1 MRTGLCEKRINWN
14 GIYSSKIFF
23 AEVEK
28 ETVMRKQMS
37 IIAILGAVFISFGYT
52 ESLALGST
60 EPVEVARY
68 EQEYSTAR
76 VEPARMG
83 DKEGIAV
90 VFEGTS
96 DLHFYAKKETAP
108 GGYLLKVE
116 AKSGGLTFGEAV
128 FGKWGTFRD
137 PALNKDVEVY
147 VGKFEVFVPIESEY
161 SKTQQADVEVK
172 IWGIACTSKV
182 CLTPFE
188 HKLKTK
194 IDFNEAGSWRQVN
207 IAAAGGGEESAAS
220 YSAPIAFLLALA
232 AGLLLNVMPC
242 VWPVIPIIVMRIW
255 NQAGESKGRSI
266 GLGLAFCSGILLF
279 FAAIAVLN
287 IVLILGFDRVFQWG
301 DLLRNQ
307 VFLATMTLLMV
318 VLGLFMF
325 GVFSIGIPASVT
337 SKASGGS
344 GYAGS
349 VGMGFLAA
357 LLATPCSF
365 AILAAAVAWA
375 QTQTLGVATFTLM
388 LIGVGMAVPY
398 LILILTPG
406 LLNRL
411 PKPGGWMERIKQG
424 LGFLLLLVAV
434 KLLSALPSEWR
445 ISVLYY
451 VVILSFCVWMWGGW
465 VSYSTAQGR
474 KLLVRSIAL
483 VIAVIAGW
491 AILPGQAEVIDW
503 QEYDTAEI
511 AKAVDLD
518 RPVLIKFTADWCSSC
533 SIVER
538 FVYMRKDVGE
548 LIKQKGVLA
557 FKGDTTLANNK
568 ATVDLANIYNEPGVP
583 VSVLLLPG
591 GKTEKLRGL
600 IGKDDLKKI
609 LNSLPDAHK

>member
-1 MRTGLCEKRINWN
+1 VIEICLLKGKVVRRRTL
-14 GIYSSKIFF
+14 
-23 AEVEK
+23 
-28 ETVMRKQMS
+28 
-37 IIAILGAVFISFGYT
+37 IITNLVVILIATGYT
-52 ESLALGST
+52 VCPVFGGT

-83 DKEGIAV
+83 DNAGLAV
-90 VFEGTS
+90 VFEGS
-96 DLHFYAKKETAP
+96 DDLHFYAKEESAP
-108 GGYLLKVE
+108 GGYKLRVE
-116 AKSGGLTFGEAV
+116 TKSAGLDFGEAV
-128 FGKWGTFRD
+128 FPKWGLFYD
-137 PALNKDVEVY
+137 KAQQKDVEVY
-147 VGKFEVFVPIESEY
+147 VGRFEVFVPIESDY
-161 SKTQQADVEVK
+161 SKVQQAEVEVK
-172 IWGIACTSKV
+172 ISGIACTSKV

-188 HKLKTK
+188 HRLETK
-194 IDFNEAGSWRQVN
+194 IDFGEADSWRQVK
-207 IAAAGGGEESAAS
+207 ITAAGAAKPAKQTTKPAAS
-220 YSAPIAFLLALA
+220 YSAPVAFLLALV
-232 AGLLLNVMPC
+232 AGLVLNVMPC

-255 NQAGESKGRSI
+255 NQAGESKSRSV
-266 GLGLAFCSGILLF
+266 GLGLAFCGGILLF

-287 IVLILGFDRVFQWG
+287 IVLILGFDTVFQWG
-301 DLLRNQ
+301 DLLRNP
-307 VFLATMTLLMV
+307 VFVAVMVLLMV
-318 VLGLFMF
+318 VLALFMF

-337 SKASGGS
+337 SKAGAGS

-388 LIGVGMAVPY
+388 LIGAGMAAPY

-411 PKPGGWMERIKQG
+411 PKPGGWMEHIKQG

-434 KLLSALPSEWR
+434 KLLGALPGQWR

-465 VSYSTAQGR
+465 VSYSTPRAR
-474 KLLVRSIAL
+474 KWLIRGIAL
-483 VIAVIAGW
+483 LFAVAAGV
-491 AILPGQAEVIDW
+491 AILPAQEKTIDW
-503 QEYDTAEI
+503 LDYDAGQI
-511 AKAVDLD
+511 SDAVGEE

-533 SIVER
+533 SIVEK
-538 FVYMRKDVGE
+538 FVYMRKDIGE
-548 LIKQKGVLA
+548 LIEQKGVLV
-557 FKGDTTLANNK
+557 FKGDTTAAGAP
-568 ATVDLANIYNEPGVP
+568 ATVDLADVYNEPGVP

-600 IGKDDLKKI
+600 IGKDDLKEI
-609 LNSLPDAHK
+609 LNSLPDAKR

>member
-1 MRTGLCEKRINWN
+1 M
-14 GIYSSKIFF
+14 
-23 AEVEK
+23 
-28 ETVMRKQMS
+28 
-37 IIAILGAVFISFGYT
+37 
-52 ESLALGST
+52 
-60 EPVEVARY
+60 
-68 EQEYSTAR
+68 
-76 VEPARMG
+76 
-83 DKEGIAV
+83 
-90 VFEGTS
+90 
-96 DLHFYAKKETAP
+96 
-108 GGYLLKVE
+108 
-116 AKSGGLTFGEAV
+116 
-128 FGKWGTFRD
+128 
-137 PALNKDVEVY
+137 
-147 VGKFEVFVPIESEY
+147 
-161 SKTQQADVEVK
+161 
-172 IWGIACTSKV
+172 
-182 CLTPFE
+182 
-188 HKLKTK
+188 
-194 IDFNEAGSWRQVN
+194 
-207 IAAAGGGEESAAS
+207 
-220 YSAPIAFLLALA
+220 ALA

-255 NQAGESKGRSI
+255 NQAGENRVRSM

-307 VFLATMTLLMV
+307 VFLAAMTLLMV

-337 SKASGGS
+337 SKAGTGS

-406 LLNRL
+406 LLSRL

-424 LGFLLLLVAV
+424 LGFLLLLIAV

-465 VSYSTAQGR
+465 VSYSTTRGR
-474 KLLVRSIAL
+474 KWLVRGFAL

-503 QEYDTAEI
+503 LDYDAAKIATAADEQ
-511 AKAVDLD
+511 K
-518 RPVLIKFTADWCSSC
+518 PVLIKFTADWCSSC
-533 SIVER
+533 SIVEK
-538 FVYMRKDVGE
+538 FVYMRKDIGK
-548 LIKQKGVLA
+548 LIEQKGVLA
-557 FKGDTTLANNK
+557 FKGDTTLGDNP
-568 ATVDLANIYNEPGVP
+568 ATLDLANIYKEPGVP

-591 GKTEKLRGL
+591 GRSKKLRGL
-600 IGKDDLKKI
+600 ISKDDLKEV
-609 LNSLPDAHK
+609 LDTLPDATR

>member
-1 MRTGLCEKRINWN
+1 
-14 GIYSSKIFF
+14 
-23 AEVEK
+23 
-28 ETVMRKQMS
+28 MRKRMS
-37 IIAILGAVFISFGYT
+37 IIAIPAAAFISFGPML
-52 ESLALGST
+52 SVVSGGS
-60 EPVEVARY
+60 ELVEVARY

-108 GGYLLKVE
+108 GGYWLRVE
-116 AKSGGLTFGEAV
+116 AKSEDVDFGAAV
-128 FGKWGTFRD
+128 FPKWGTFYD
-137 PALNKDVEVY
+137 KAQNKDVEVY
-147 VGKFEVFVPIESEY
+147 VGRFDVFVPIESEY
-161 SKTQQADVEVK
+161 AKTQQADVEVR
-172 IWGIACTSKV
+172 ISGIACTSKI

-188 HKLKTK
+188 YKLETR
-194 IDFNEAGSWRQVN
+194 IDFGDADSWRRIKV
-207 IAAAGGGEESAAS
+207 AAAGAKEVGVKPAAS

-255 NQAGESKGRSI
+255 NQAGESKSRSI

-287 IVLILGFDRVFQWG
+287 IVLVLGFDRVFQWG

-337 SKASGGS
+337 SKAGGGS

-375 QTQTLGVATFTLM
+375 QTQTLPVATFTLM
-388 LIGVGMAVPY
+388 LIGVGMAAPY
-398 LILILTPG
+398 LVLILTPG
-406 LLNRL
+406 LLDRL
-411 PKPGGWMERIKQG
+411 PKPGVWMERIKQG

-434 KLLSALPSEWR
+434 KLLSALPSEGR

-451 VVILSFCVWMWGGW
+451 IVILSFCVWMWGGW
-465 VSYSTAQGR
+465 VSYSTARGR
-474 KLLVRSIAL
+474 KWLVRSIAL
-483 VIAVIAGW
+483 LLAVAAGW
-491 AILPGQAEVIDW
+491 AILPAHAKTIDW
-503 QEYDTAEI
+503 LDYDADEI
-511 AKAVDLD
+511 SRMVDEQK
-518 RPVLIKFTADWCSSC
+518 PVLIKFTADWCSSC
-533 SIVER
+533 SVVER
-538 FVYMRKDVGE
+538 FVYMRKDIGE
-548 LIKQKGVLA
+548 LIKRKGVVA
-557 FKGDTTLANNK
+557 FKGDTTLAGAP
-568 ATVDLANIYNEPGVP
+568 ATVDLAKVYNEPGVP
-583 VSVLLLPG
+583 VSVLVLPDG
-591 GKTEKLRGL
+591 RIEKLRGL
-600 IGKDDLKKI
+600 IGKNDLKKV
-609 LNSLPDAHK
+609 LNTLPDVLE

>member
-1 MRTGLCEKRINWN
+1 
-14 GIYSSKIFF
+14 
-23 AEVEK
+23 
-28 ETVMRKQMS
+28 MS
-37 IIAILGAVFISFGYT
+37 IIAILTAAFISFGPML
-52 ESLALGST
+52 SVVSGGS

-83 DKEGIAV
+83 DKEGVAV

-96 DLHFYAKKETAP
+96 DLHFYAKKDTAP
-108 GGYLLKVE
+108 GGYWLRVE
-116 AKSGGLTFGEAV
+116 AKSEDVDFGAAV
-128 FGKWGTFRD
+128 FPKWGTFGD

-147 VGKFEVFVPIESEY
+147 VGRFDVFVPIESEY
-161 SKTQQADVEVK
+161 AKTRQTDVEVR
-172 IWGIACTSKV
+172 ISGIACTSKI
-182 CLTPFE
+182 CLTHFE
-188 HKLKTK
+188 HKLKTR
-194 IDFNEAGSWRQVN
+194 IDFGDADSWRRIKV
-207 IAAAGGGEESAAS
+207 AAAGAKEGGVKPAAS

-255 NQAGESKGRSI
+255 NQAGESKSRSI
-266 GLGLAFCSGILLF
+266 GLGLAFCGGILLF

-301 DLLRNQ
+301 DLLRNP
-307 VFLATMTLLMV
+307 VFVAAMVLLMV
-318 VLGLFMF
+318 VLALFMF
-325 GVFSIGIPASVT
+325 GVFAIGIPASVT
-337 SKASGGS
+337 SKAGGGS

-398 LILILTPG
+398 LVLILTPG

-411 PKPGGWMERIKQG
+411 PKPGVWMERIKQG

-451 VVILSFCVWMWGGW
+451 IVILSFCVWMWGGW
-465 VSYSTAQGR
+465 VSYTTAQGR
-474 KLLVRSIAL
+474 KWLVRSIAL
-483 VIAVIAGW
+483 LLAVAAGW
-491 AILPGQAEVIDW
+491 AILPAQAEAIDW
-503 QEYDTAEI
+503 LDYDAAEI
-511 AKAVDLD
+511 ATAAGEQK
-518 RPVLIKFTADWCSSC
+518 PVLIKFTADWCSSC
-533 SIVER
+533 SVVER
-538 FVYMRKDVGE
+538 FVYMRKDISE
-548 LIKQKGVLA
+548 LIKQKGVVA
-557 FKGDTTLANNK
+557 FKGDTTLAGAP
-568 ATVDLANIYNEPGVP
+568 ATVDLANVYHEPGVP

-591 GKTEKLRGL
+591 GKEEKLRGL
-600 IGKDDLKKI
+600 IGKDDLKEV
-609 LNSLPDAHK
+609 LNSLPDAADY

>member
-1 MRTGLCEKRINWN
+1 MGKTHKLICFVERDGLMRER
-14 GIYSSKIFF
+14 
-23 AEVEK
+23 
-28 ETVMRKQMS
+28 MS
-37 IIAILGAVFISFGYT
+37 IIAILTAAFISFVYT
-52 ESLALGST
+52 VSPALGSA

-68 EQEYSTAR
+68 EQEYSTAHF
-76 VEPARMG
+76 EPARMDG
-83 DKEGIAV
+83 KAGLAV

-96 DLHFYAKKETAP
+96 DLHFYAKEDTAP
-108 GGYLLKVE
+108 VFGMNLKIE
-116 AKSGGLTFGEAV
+116 ATSDSITFGEAV
-128 FGKWGTFRD
+128 FGAWGTFYD
-137 PALNKDVEVY
+137 KALKKDVEVHI
-147 VGKFEVFVPIESEY
+147 GKFEVFVPIESEY
-161 SKTQQADVEVK
+161 SKTQRADVEVK
-172 IWGIACTSKV
+172 ISGMACTSKV
-182 CLTPFE
+182 CLRPFE

-194 IDFNEAGSWRQVN
+194 IDFSTTDSWRQIN
-207 IAAAGGGEESAAS
+207 IPAADAGGGGEKPAAS
-220 YSAPIAFLLALA
+220 YSAPIAFLLALV

-255 NQAGESKGRSI
+255 NQAGENRVRSM
-266 GLGLAFCSGILLF
+266 GLGIAFCAGILLF

-307 VFLATMTLLMV
+307 VFLAAMTLLMV

-337 SKASGGS
+337 SRASGSS

-375 QTQTLGVATFTLM
+375 QTQTLPVATFTLM

-398 LILILTPG
+398 LVLILTPG

-434 KLLSALPSEWR
+434 KLLSALPGEWR

-465 VSYSTAQGR
+465 VSYSTARGR
-474 KLLVRSIAL
+474 KLLVRIIAL
-483 VIAVIAGW
+483 AMAVIAGW
-491 AILPGQAEVIDW
+491 AILPGHGEKPVNW

-511 AKAVDLD
+511 AKATGENK
-518 RPVLIKFTADWCSSC
+518 PVLIKFTADWCSSC
-533 SIVER
+533 SIVEK
-538 FVYMRKDVGE
+538 FVYMRKDIGE
-548 LIKQKGVLA
+548 LVKQKGVLA
-557 FKGDTTLANNK
+557 FKGDTTLAGAP
-568 ATVDLANIYNEPGVP
+568 ATVDLAQVYHEPGVP
-583 VSVLLLPG
+583 VSILLLPG
-591 GKTEKLRGL
+591 GKEEKLRGL
-600 IGKDDLKKI
+600 IGKNDLKVV
-609 LNSLPDAHK
+609 LDSLPDALE

>member
-1 MRTGLCEKRINWN
+1 MWKR
-14 GIYSSKIFF
+14 
-23 AEVEK
+23 
-28 ETVMRKQMS
+28 MS
-37 IIAILGAVFISFGYT
+37 IIAILTAAFILFGPAI
-52 ESLALGST
+52 SMASGDS

-83 DKEGIAV
+83 DKDGVAA

-108 GGYLLKVE
+108 GGYSLKVA
-116 AKSGGLTFGEAV
+116 AKAQGGVTFGDPV
-128 FGKWGTFRD
+128 FPKWGTFYD
-137 PALNKDVEVY
+137 KAQNKNVEVY
-147 VGKFEVFVPIESEY
+147 VGRFDVFVPIESEY
-161 SKTQQADVEVK
+161 SKTQQADVEIK
-172 IWGIACTSKV
+172 ISGIACTSKV
-182 CLTPFE
+182 CLRPFE
-188 HKLKTK
+188 HKLETR
-194 IDFNEAGSWRQVN
+194 IDFGEADSWRQIKV
-207 IAAAGGGEESAAS
+207 AAGGAAKESAKPAAS

-266 GLGLAFCSGILLF
+266 GLGLAFCGGILLF

-337 SKASGGS
+337 SKAGGGS

-375 QTQTLGVATFTLM
+375 QTKTLGVATFTLM

-411 PKPGGWMERIKQG
+411 PKPGVWMERIKQG

-434 KLLSALPSEWR
+434 KLLSALPSEGR

-451 VVILSFCVWMWGGW
+451 VVILSACVWMWGGW
-465 VSYSTAQGR
+465 VRYSTARGR
-474 KLLVRSIAL
+474 KLLVRIIAL
-483 VIAVIAGW
+483 AMAVIAGW
-491 AILPGQAEVIDW
+491 AILPAHTKTIDW
-503 QEYDTAEI
+503 LDYDADEI
-511 AKAVDLD
+511 SRTVDEQK
-518 RPVLIKFTADWCSSC
+518 PVLIKFTADWCSIC
-533 SIVER
+533 SIIEK
-538 FVYMRKDVGE
+538 FVYMRKDIGE

-557 FKGDTTLANNK
+557 FKGDTTLAGAP
-568 ATVDLANIYNEPGVP
+568 ATADLANVYNEPGVP

-591 GKTEKLRGL
+591 GKEEKLRGL
-600 IGKDDLKKI
+600 IGKNDLKKV
-609 LNSLPDAHK
+609 LNSLPDAAQ

>member
-1 MRTGLCEKRINWN
+1 
-14 GIYSSKIFF
+14 
-23 AEVEK
+23 
-28 ETVMRKQMS
+28 
-37 IIAILGAVFISFGYT
+37 LGG
-52 ESLALGST
+52 T

-76 VEPARMG
+76 VEPVRM
-83 DKEGIAV
+83 EGKAGLAV

-108 GGYLLKVE
+108 GGYVLKVE
-116 AKSGGLTFGEAV
+116 AESGGVTFGEAV
-128 FGKWGTFRD
+128 FGEWGTFRD

-161 SKTQQADVEVK
+161 SKTQQADVDVK
-172 IWGIACTSKV
+172 ISGIACTSKV
-182 CLTPFE
+182 CLMPFE
-188 HKLKTK
+188 HKLEAR
-194 IDFNEAGSWRQVN
+194 IDFGEADSWRRIKASAV
-207 IAAAGGGEESAAS
+207 AGAEEEGVKPAAS
-220 YSAPIAFLLALA
+220 YSAPIAFLIALV

-255 NQAGESKGRSI
+255 NQAGESKSRSI
-266 GLGLAFCSGILLF
+266 GLGLAFCGGILLF

-287 IVLILGFDRVFQWG
+287 IVLILGFDTVFQWG

-337 SKASGGS
+337 SKAGGGS

-375 QTQTLGVATFTLM
+375 QTQTLPVATFTLM

-424 LGFLLLLVAV
+424 LGFLLLLIAV
-434 KLLSALPSEWR
+434 KLLSALQSESR

-465 VSYSTAQGR
+465 VSYSTARVR
-474 KLLVRSIAL
+474 KLLIRSIAL
-483 VIAVIAGW
+483 VMAVAAGW
-491 AILPGQAEVIDW
+491 GILPGHGEKPVNW
-503 QEYDTAEI
+503 QEYDASVI
-511 AKAVDLD
+511 AKAAGEDK
-518 RPVLIKFTADWCSSC
+518 PVLIKFTADWCSSC

-538 FVYMRKDVGE
+538 FVYMRKDIAE
-548 LIKQKGVLA
+548 LIKQKGILV
-557 FKGDTTLANNK
+557 FNGDTTLAGAP
-568 ATVDLANIYNEPGVP
+568 ATVDLARVYNEPGVP

-591 GKTEKLRGL
+591 GRSEKLRGL
-600 IGKDDLKKI
+600 IGRDDLKVV
-609 LNSLPDAHK
+609 LNSLPDAANY

>member
-1 MRTGLCEKRINWN
+1 MRQR
-14 GIYSSKIFF
+14 
-23 AEVEK
+23 
-28 ETVMRKQMS
+28 TV
-37 IIAILGAVFISFGYT
+37 IITILTAVFISFGPIV
-52 ESLALGST
+52 SIASGLT

-68 EQEYSTAR
+68 ERQYSTAR

-83 DKEGIAV
+83 DKKGIAV

-96 DLHFYAKKETAP
+96 DLHFYANQDNAP
-108 GGYLLKVE
+108 GGYKLSVE
-116 AKSGGLTFGEAV
+116 AKSGDVDFGEAV
-128 FGKWGTFRD
+128 FPKWGSFRD
-137 PALNKDVEVY
+137 PAFNKDIEVY

-161 SKTQQADVEVK
+161 AKTQQADVQVK
-172 IWGIACTSKV
+172 ISGIACTSKV

-194 IDFNEAGSWRQVN
+194 MDFSEADSWRR
-207 IAAAGGGEESAAS
+207 IKAAVEGGAEKGDVKPAAS
-220 YSAPIAFLLALA
+220 YSAPIAFLMALA

-287 IVLILGFDRVFQWG
+287 IVLILGFDTVFQWG
-301 DLLRNQ
+301 DLLRNT
-307 VFLATMTLLMV
+307 VFLAAMTLLMV
-318 VLGLFMF
+318 VLALFMF
-325 GVFSIGIPASVT
+325 GVFAIGIPASIT
-337 SKASGGS
+337 SKAGTGS

-375 QTQTLGVATFTLM
+375 QTQTLPVATFTLM

-398 LILILTPG
+398 LVLILTPG

-434 KLLSALPSEWR
+434 KLLSALPGEGR

-465 VSYSTAQGR
+465 VSYATARGR
-474 KLLVRSIAL
+474 KWLIRGIALLVAVAAGWVILPAQAEAIDWL
-483 VIAVIAGW
+483 DYDADVIAEAV
-491 AILPGQAEVIDW
+491 GQN
-503 QEYDTAEI
+503 
-511 AKAVDLD
+511 K
-518 RPVLIKFTADWCSSC
+518 PVLIKFTADWCSSC
-533 SIVER
+533 SIVEK
-538 FVYMRKDVGE
+538 FVYMRKDIGE
-548 LIKQKGVLA
+548 LIKQKGVLV
-557 FKGDTTLANNK
+557 FKGDTTLAGAP
-568 ATVDLANIYNEPGVP
+568 ATVDLARIYKEPGVP

-591 GKTEKLRGL
+591 GGEEKLRGL
-600 IGKDDLKKI
+600 IGKNDLKEV
-609 LNSLPDAHK
+609 LNSLPDVLE

>member
-1 MRTGLCEKRINWN
+1 
-14 GIYSSKIFF
+14 
-23 AEVEK
+23 
-28 ETVMRKQMS
+28 MRKRMS
-37 IIAILGAVFISFGYT
+37 IIAILAAAFISFGPML
-52 ESLALGST
+52 SVVSGDS

-83 DKEGIAV
+83 DEEGVVV

-108 GGYLLKVE
+108 GGYLLKIE
-116 AKSGGLTFGEAV
+116 AKSAGVTFGEAV
-128 FGKWGTFRD
+128 FPTWGTFGD
-137 PALNKDVEVY
+137 PALKKDVEVY

-161 SKTQQADVEVK
+161 SKTQQADVEVE
-172 IWGIACTSKV
+172 ISGIACTSKV

-188 HKLKTK
+188 YKLETR
-194 IDFNEAGSWRQVN
+194 IDFSTADSWRQVD
-207 IAAAGGGEESAAS
+207 IAAADEGEESAAS

-255 NQAGESKGRSI
+255 NQAGENRARSM

-337 SKASGGS
+337 SKAGGGS

-398 LILILTPG
+398 LVLILTPG
-406 LLNRL
+406 LLDRL
-411 PKPGGWMERIKQG
+411 PKPGVWMERIKQG
-424 LGFLLLLVAV
+424 LGFLLLLIAV

-451 VVILSFCVWMWGGW
+451 IVILSFCVWMWGGW
-465 VSYSTAQGR
+465 VSYSTARGR
-474 KLLVRSIAL
+474 KLLVRGIAL
-483 VIAVIAGW
+483 VMAVIAGW
-491 AILPGQAEVIDW
+491 AILPAQAEAIDW
-503 QEYDTAEI
+503 LDYDAAEI
-511 AKAVDLD
+511 ATAAGEQK
-518 RPVLIKFTADWCSSC
+518 PVLIKFTADWCSSC
-533 SIVER
+533 SVVER
-538 FVYMRKDVGE
+538 FVYMRKDIGE

-557 FKGDTTLANNK
+557 FKGDTTLAGAP
-568 ATVDLANIYNEPGVP
+568 ATVDLAKVYNEPGVP

-591 GKTEKLRGL
+591 GEQKKLRGL
-600 IGKDDLKKI
+600 IGKDDLKEV
-609 LNSLPDAHK
+609 LNSLPDALE

>member
-1 MRTGLCEKRINWN
+1 
-14 GIYSSKIFF
+14 
-23 AEVEK
+23 
-28 ETVMRKQMS
+28 MRKRMS
-37 IIAILGAVFISFGYT
+37 IIAVLSAAFISFGPFVSVASGLT
-52 ESLALGST
+52 LL
-60 EPVEVARY
+60 VEVARY
-68 EQEYSTAR
+68 EQEYSK
-76 VEPARMG
+76 VHFEPARM
-83 DKEGIAV
+83 EGKVGLAV
-90 VFEGTS
+90 VFDGTS

-108 GGYLLKVE
+108 GGYVLKVE
-116 AKSGGLTFGEAV
+116 AKSAGVTFGEAV
-128 FGKWGTFRD
+128 FPTWGTFRD

-147 VGKFEVFVPIESEY
+147 VGKFDVFIPIESEY

-172 IWGIACTSKV
+172 ISGIACTSKV
-182 CLTPFE
+182 CLMPFE
-188 HKLKTK
+188 YNLNTE
-194 IDFNEAGSWRQVN
+194 IDFSGADSWRQVN
-207 IAAAGGGEESAAS
+207 ITAAGAAKESVKPAAS

-255 NQAGESKGRSI
+255 NQAGENRARSM

-375 QTQTLGVATFTLM
+375 QTQTLPVATFTLM

-398 LILILTPG
+398 LVLISVPG

-424 LGFLLLLVAV
+424 LGFLLLIVAV

-465 VSYSTAQGR
+465 VSYSTARGR
-474 KLLVRSIAL
+474 KLLVRGIAL
-483 VIAVIAGW
+483 VMAVAAGW
-491 AILPGQAEVIDW
+491 AILPAQAKTIDW
-503 QEYDTAEI
+503 LDYD
-511 AKAVDLD
+511 AVLIENAAIEDK
-518 RPVLIKFTADWCSSC
+518 PVLIKFTADWCSSC

-538 FVYMRKDVGE
+538 FVYMRKDIGE

-557 FKGDTTLANNK
+557 FKGDTTLEGTP
-568 ATVDLANIYNEPGVP
+568 ATADLANVYNEPGVP

-591 GKTEKLRGL
+591 GKEEKLRGL
-600 IGKDDLKKI
+600 IGKDDLKEV
-609 LNSLPDAHK
+609 LNTLPDAAQ

>member
-1 MRTGLCEKRINWN
+1 
-14 GIYSSKIFF
+14 
-23 AEVEK
+23 
-28 ETVMRKQMS
+28 MS
-37 IIAILGAVFISFGYT
+37 IIAILSVVFISFGPIV
-52 ESLALGST
+52 SSALGLT
-60 EPVEVARY
+60 EFVEVARY
-68 EQEYSTAR
+68 EQEDSKAHF
-76 VEPARMG
+76 EPARMG
-83 DKEGIAV
+83 GKVGLAV
-90 VFEGTS
+90 VFDGTS

-108 GGYLLKVE
+108 GGYMLKVE
-116 AKSGGLTFGEAV
+116 AKSAGVTFGEAV
-128 FGKWGTFRD
+128 FGKWGSFRD

-172 IWGIACTSKV
+172 ISGIACTSKV
-182 CLTPFE
+182 CLMPFE
-188 HKLKTK
+188 YNLNTK
-194 IDFNEAGSWRQVN
+194 IDFSGADSWRQVN
-207 IAAAGGGEESAAS
+207 IAAAGEGEKPAES
-220 YSAPIAFLLALA
+220 YSAPIAFLIALA

-255 NQAGESKGRSI
+255 NQAGENRARSM

-307 VFLATMTLLMV
+307 IFLATMTLLMV

-398 LILILTPG
+398 LVLILTPG

-434 KLLSALPSEWR
+434 KLLSALPGEWR

-451 VVILSFCVWMWGGW
+451 VVILSACVWMWGGW
-465 VSYSTAQGR
+465 VSYSTARGR

-483 VIAVIAGW
+483 VIAVAAGW
-491 AILPGQAEVIDW
+491 VILPGHGEKPVDW

-511 AKAVDLD
+511 AKAVDVE

-533 SIVER
+533 SIVEK
-538 FVYMRKDVGE
+538 FVYMRKDIGE
-548 LIKQKGVLA
+548 LIKRKGVVA
-557 FKGDTTLANNK
+557 FKGDTTLAGAP
-568 ATVDLANIYNEPGVP
+568 ATADLANVYHEPGVP

-591 GKTEKLRGL
+591 GKEEKLRGL
-600 IGKDDLKKI
+600 IGKDDLKKV
-609 LNSLPDAHK
+609 LNSLPDAAQ

>member
-1 MRTGLCEKRINWN
+1 MGKQRT
-14 GIYSSKIFF
+14 
-23 AEVEK
+23 
-28 ETVMRKQMS
+28 
-37 IIAILGAVFISFGYT
+37 IIAVLLAIPVIFGFT
-52 ESLALGST
+52 ATGTSAGNG
-60 EPVEVARY
+60 PVEVTRY
-68 EQEYSTAR
+68 EDEFSSAR

-83 DKEGIAV
+83 ETTGLAV
-90 VFEGTS
+90 IFEGTK
-96 DLHFYAKKETAP
+96 DMHYYAKKETAA
-108 GGYLLKVE
+108 GGYNLKVSAE
-116 AKSGGLTFGEAV
+116 PQKGVTFGEAV
-128 FGKWGTFRD
+128 FPKWGTFFDTAQRKNVEVYAGNFAVFI
-137 PALNKDVEVY
+137 PIEANILSYPFDVEV
-147 VGKFEVFVPIESEY
+147 
-161 SKTQQADVEVK
+161 TVE
-172 IWGIACTSKV
+172 GIACTSKI
-182 CLTPFE
+182 CLAPFE
-188 HKLKTK
+188 HKFQTR
-194 IDFNEAGSWRQVN
+194 IDYSQIDSWRE
-207 IAAAGGGEESAAS
+207 ITFATAGGEDTGDAKSTAS
-220 YSAPIAFLLALA
+220 YSAPIAFLLALV

-255 NQAGESKGRSI
+255 NQAGESKSRSI
-266 GLGLAFCSGILLF
+266 ALGLAFCSGILLF
-279 FAAIAVLN
+279 FAAISILN
-287 IVLILGFDRVFQWG
+287 IVLILGFDTVFQWG

-375 QTQTLGVATFTLM
+375 QTQTLPVATFTLM

-434 KLLSALPSEWR
+434 KLLSALPGEWR

-465 VSYSTAQGR
+465 VSYSTARGR
-474 KLLVRSIAL
+474 KLLVRIIAL
-483 VIAVIAGW
+483 LMAVAAGW
-491 AILPGQAEVIDW
+491 AILPVQAEVIDW
-503 QEYDTAEI
+503 LDYDAILIETAVGED
-511 AKAVDLD
+511 K
-518 RPVLIKFTADWCSSC
+518 PVLIKFTADWCSIC
-533 SIVER
+533 SVVEK

-548 LIKQKGVLA
+548 LIKQKGVVA
-557 FKGDTTLANNK
+557 FKGDTTLLGAP
-568 ATVDLANIYNEPGVP
+568 ATVDLASVYKEPGGVP
-583 VSVLLLPG
+583 VSILLLPDG
-591 GKTEKLRGL
+591 GQKKLRGL
-600 IGKDDLKKI
+600 IGKNDLKEI
-609 LNSLPDAHK
+609 LNNLPDAGR

>member
-1 MRTGLCEKRINWN
+1 
-14 GIYSSKIFF
+14 
-23 AEVEK
+23 
-28 ETVMRKQMS
+28 MRKWRTQ
-37 IIAILGAVFISFGYT
+37 IAILTVVIFVCGFATVAASADG
-52 ESLALGST
+52 GV
-60 EPVEVARY
+60 VEIVRY
-68 EQEYSTAR
+68 EDEFSTLR
-76 VEPARMG
+76 VEPGRMG
-83 DKEGIAV
+83 EKAGLAV
-90 VFEGTS
+90 IFEGTK
-96 DLHFYAKKETAP
+96 DMHYYAKKETAA
-108 GGYLLKVE
+108 GGYNLKVS
-116 AKSGGLTFGEAV
+116 AKAEGVTFGDAISP
-128 FGKWGTFRD
+128 KWGTFFDRAQGKNVEVYAGD
-137 PALNKDVEVY
+137 FTIFIPIEVYILSYPFDVEV
-147 VGKFEVFVPIESEY
+147 
-161 SKTQQADVEVK
+161 TVE
-172 IWGIACTSKV
+172 GIACTSKI
-182 CLTPFE
+182 CLAPFE
-188 HKLKTK
+188 HKVQTR
-194 IDFNEAGSWRQVN
+194 IDYSQIDSWREIKFATAGAEEAGGVKP
-207 IAAAGGGEESAAS
+207 AAA

-255 NQAGESKGRSI
+255 NQAGENRARSM
-266 GLGLAFCSGILLF
+266 GLGIAFCTGILLF

-465 VSYSTAQGR
+465 VSYSTARGR
-474 KLLVRSIAL
+474 KWLVRVVAL
-483 VIAVIAGW
+483 IIAVVAGW
-491 AILPGQAEVIDW
+491 AILPGHGEKPVNW
-503 QEYDTAEI
+503 QEYDASVI
-511 AKAVDLD
+511 AKATGENK
-518 RPVLIKFTADWCSSC
+518 PVLIKFTADWCSIC

-538 FVYMRKDVGE
+538 FVYMRKDIGE
-548 LIKQKGVLA
+548 LIKQKGVVA
-557 FKGDTTLANNK
+557 FKGDTTLIGAP
-568 ATVDLANIYNEPGVP
+568 ATVDLAKVYNEPGVP
-583 VSVLLLPG
+583 VTILHLPDG
-591 GKTEKLRGL
+591 GQKKLRGL
-600 IGKDDLKKI
+600 IGKNDLKEI
-609 LNSLPDAHK
+609 LNNLPDVGK